1 MDAEQE
7 ICLRAGEREMIR
19 NALLD
24 GRFTFIDMH
33 GLDQLHQKIT
43 DMDETIT
50 LALFEIRTLI
60 EVIRYRGVCLLGK
73 GYFHEAFHYA
83 TLAEGFSLIE
93 KTMTEKRQ
101 KKMTQFA
108 D

>member
-1 MDAEQE
+1 MNMKSCCRKFLA
-7 ICLRAGEREMIR
+7 
-19 NALLD
+19 
-24 GRFTFIDMH
+24 
-33 GLDQLHQKIT
+33 
-43 DMDETIT
+43 TI
-50 LALFEIRTLI
+50 LII

-83 TLAEGFSLIE
+83 TLAEGFALVE